1 MKILA
6 IGAHPDDIE
15 VGCAGNLLKYS
26 KAGCHHE
33 IYLLVMTN
41 GGRGGEE
48 AVRTSEQERSAA
60 IMRAK
65 DLIWGGFN
73 DTELSSHMNRMVSEI
88 EVLIRKIH
96 PDFIFVNDGNDTHQ
110 DHRTL
115 CKATVSA
122 TRYVKNV
129 LFYEVPTTVN
139 FSPLVFVD
147 IKDTL
152 EQKIDSLLAHQS
164 QVMKTNIEGLT
175 IADMAKS
182 TAVFRGIQGRVQYA
196 EGFVPLR
203 LFVNM

>member
-1 MKILA
+1 VKILA

-15 VGCAGNLLKYS
+15 VGCAGNLLKYA

-33 IYLLVMTN
+33 IYLHVMTS

-48 AVRTSEQERSAA
+48 EVRKGEQERSAA
-60 IMRAK
+60 ILGAK
-65 DLIWGGFN
+65 DLIWGGYD
-73 DTELSSHMNRMVSEI
+73 DTELSPHMNRMVSEI
-88 EVLIRKIH
+88 EVLIRKIC
-96 PDFIFVNDGNDTHQ
+96 PDFIFVNFGNDTHQ
-110 DHRTL
+110 DHRSL

-152 EQKIDSLLAHQS
+152 EKKINSLLAHQS

-175 IADMAKS
+175 IVDVVKS
-182 TAVFRGIQGRVQYA
+182 TAGFRGIQGRVQYA

>member
-6 IGAHPDDIE
+6 IGAHPDDVE
-15 VGCAGNLLKYS
+15 VGCAGNLLKYA

-41 GGRGGEE
+41 GARGGEE
-48 AVRTSEQERSAA
+48 AVRREEQERSAELL
-60 IMRAK
+60 RAK
-65 DLIWGGFN
+65 DLIWGGYD
-73 DTELSSHMNRMVSEI
+73 DTELSPHMNRMVSEI
-88 EVLIRKIH
+88 EVLIRKIC
-96 PDFIFVNDGNDTHQ
+96 PDFIFVNCGNDTHQ
-110 DHRTL
+110 DHRSL
-115 CKATVSA
+115 SKATVSA

-152 EQKIDSLLAHQS
+152 NRKIDALMAHQS
-164 QVMKTNIEGLT
+164 QVMKTNIEGLS
-175 IADMAKS
+175 IADVAKS